1 MKPTLLIMAAGM
13 GSRYGSLKQIDPVGP
28 SGEAIVDYSVYD
40 AIRSDFGRVV
50 FVIRRNIE
58 KDFRESLLKRF
69 EKVVDTAYVFQE
81 LDTLPDKYA
90 CPANREKPW
99 GTGHAILMAAEAIET
114 PFAAINADD
123 FYGYSA
129 FRAMSEYLSA
139 SSRNDEYAMI
149 SYALKNTLSEHGSV
163 SRGVCKLNESGFLQ
177 EINEKTSIRKKQN
190 KIVYEQDGK
199 KYELNGDTPVS
210 MNFWGFTPLVFQKLE
225 AGFSGFLK
233 EHITDPG
240 SEYYIPS
247 FVDEMIRSSVARV
260 KVIQSDS
267 RWFGVTY
274 REDREIVRQAISNL
288 VSKDLYPPNLWK

>member
-28 SGEAIVDYSVYD
+28 SGEAIIDYSVYD

-69 EKVVDTAYVFQE
+69 EKVIDTAYVFQE
-81 LDTLPDKYA
+81 LDMLPGNYT
-90 CPANREKPW
+90 CPADRLKPW

-123 FYGYSA
+123 FYGYNA
-129 FRAMSEYLSA
+129 FRSMSEYLS
-139 SSRNDEYAMI
+139 SSTSDDEHAMI

-163 SRGVCKLNESGFLQ
+163 SRGVCKLDEYGFLQ
-177 EINEKTSIRKKQN
+177 RINEKTSIRRDQE

-199 KYELNGDTPVS
+199 QYELAEDTPVS
-210 MNFWGFTPLVFQKLE
+210 MNFWGFTPFVFQKLE
-225 AGFSGFLK
+225 EGFSDFLK
-233 EHITDPG
+233 EHIAVPA
-240 SEYYIPS
+240 SEYYIPG
-247 FVDEMIRSSVARV
+247 FVDEMIRSSSARV
-260 KVIQSDS
+260 KVIPSDS
-267 RWFGVTY
+267 RWFGVTF
-274 REDREIVRQAISNL
+274 REDRELVSNAISNL
-288 VSKDLYPPNLWK
+288 VSKGHYPGNLWK